1 MDLVLKSH
9 RFRQEREADWLRLE
23 SLLDRYERG
32 QKSALSDDDVIAIPG
47 LYRSTLSSLSMA
59 RAISLDKSL
68 TDYLESL
75 CTRAYFCV
83 YGARTTAS
91 ERIADFFARDWPSA
105 VRSLWRETL
114 VAALITVVGVAIA
127 LVLTLQAPDWF
138 SAFVPADLAGGR
150 EPSATAQALKE
161 TLAVSKE
168 KSGLSVFA
176 TFLFTHNAQIAI
188 FAFALGFACCLP
200 TAFLLLTNG
209 FMLGAFIAL
218 FASHGLGIE
227 FGGWVFVHGVTELFA
242 VTLAGAAGFRIGWAL
257 AFPGPR
263 DRLEALTAAGRH
275 AATVMVGALLMLAV
289 AGVLEGF
296 VRQLVDTPVRY
307 TIALGSAVVWGLYFY
322 APRAAR

>member
-1 MDLVLKSH
+1 MDLVLKSR

-32 QKSALSDDDVIAIPG
+32 QKSALSDDDVMAIPV

-83 YGARTTAS
+83 YGARATAS
-91 ERIADFFARDWPSA
+91 ERIADFFARAWPAA

-114 VAALITVVGVAIA
+114 VAALITVLGVGVA
-127 LVLTLQAPDWF
+127 LVLTFQAPDWF

-150 EPSATAQALKE
+150 EPSATTQTLKE
-161 TLAVSKE
+161 TLAVAKE

-218 FASHGLGIE
+218 FASHGLGLE

-242 VTLAGAAGFRIGWAL
+242 VILAGAAGFRIGWTL
-257 AFPGPR
+257 AFPGAR
-263 DRLEALTAAGRH
+263 DRIEALTEAGRH
-275 AATVMVGALLMLAV
+275 AATVMVGVLIMLSV

-296 VRQLVDTPVRY
+296 VRQLVDTPIRY
-307 TIALGSAVVWGLYFY
+307 AIALGSAAIWGFYFY
-322 APRAAR
+322 APRTQP